1 MSDSDRL
8 PRRRTA
14 AEIELVNGS
23 RLAVMLFV
31 SPQGRVLDML
41 NDGRGFLPV
50 ETDEGQLILLRK
62 DAILRVSPAAGSKDG
77 FDANNGAA
85 RQESPPPPP
94 PPPSDPYELLGIP
107 RDAPTDAIREA
118 YRQRCRENHPDRLQA
133 LGLPK
138 EFVDLATQRMA
149 AINAA
154 YDRLRELR
162 QSH

>member
-1 MSDSDRL
+1 MPNEDKL
-8 PRRRTA
+8 PKRKTA
-14 AEIELVNGS
+14 AEIHLVDGS
-23 RLAVMLFV
+23 RMEIVLFV

-50 ETDEGQLILLRK
+50 ETADGQLILLRK
-62 DAILRVSPAAGSKDG
+62 DAILRVAPVAGSKDG
-77 FDANNGAA
+77 FDPNHGAA
-85 RQESPPPPP
+85 RRETPPPSPIS
-94 PPPSDPYELLGIP
+94 SDPYELLGISA
-107 RDAPTDAIREA
+107 DATAELIREA

-138 EFVDLATQRMA
+138 EYIEFATHRMA

-162 QSH
+162 QAR